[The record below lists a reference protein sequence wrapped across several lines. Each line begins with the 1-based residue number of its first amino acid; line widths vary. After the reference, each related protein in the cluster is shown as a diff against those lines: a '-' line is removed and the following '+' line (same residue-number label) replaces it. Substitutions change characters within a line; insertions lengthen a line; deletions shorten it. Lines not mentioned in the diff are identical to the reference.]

1 MVRGTTSKLIFVDS
15 SVSTDGRGHT
25 KVLIPPHPFSAQGG
39 ERMALTLV
47 SFTMRRNWYNLN
59 ATNNTFYLFVSNTY
73 HEVVIT
79 PGVYSSFAALA
90 GAINAALTTTTAT
103 IAAIATSTVNY
114 NDTTRFFSIV
124 LTMTAGSEA
133 IPVQLKCFAIK
144 GGTLPVGV
152 SLQGGLSDS
161 HEILGVTPI
170 RSSAQAADSSNGGLN
185 AGINTL
191 RSKYPASLNTLDAL
205 YLHMNTIETGHFMS
219 TGYESHA
226 QESLRLIESSIF
238 ARIPFDDSTFTEAH
252 EVVSFE
258 DSGGDMYQSF
268 LSRKN
273 IESLDIRVTDARG
286 RSLAVL
292 NPSQAEDGLLAF
304 RLCLRWDLFVPP
316 PTPQKDSVKLE
327 KPPSV

>member
-133 IPVQLKCFAIK
+133 IPVQLRCFAIK

-170 RSSAQAADSSNGGLN
+170 RSSAQ
-185 AGINTL
+185 TL
-191 RSKYPASLNTLDAL
+191 
-205 YLHMNTIETGHFMS
+205 ETGHFMS